1 MVFTKRKERQSIGR
15 PATVTHEDVFAQ
27 VSFQV
32 TSSAPAD
39 SVLAD
44 VEYRVNANQGPD
56 DPGERGS
63 WASSVRKHFEDLG
76 YQSRLYF
83 RHALVGPTFAGDVH
97 PAIAGA
103 SDLLICP
110 KEVISFSA
118 PPRPWRPDIDS
129 ETVEKMK
136 DILNTDSLW
145 ERAE

>member
-1 MVFTKRKERQSIGR
+1 MCIRLSL
-15 PATVTHEDVFAQ
+15 
-27 VSFQV
+27 
-32 TSSAPAD
+32 AP
-39 SVLAD
+39 
-44 VEYRVNANQGPD
+44 
-56 DPGERGS
+56 
-63 WASSVRKHFEDLG
+63 
-76 YQSRLYF
+76 
-83 RHALVGPTFAGDVH
+83 
-97 PAIAGA
+97 